1 MKHILC
7 VSSSVPRRAD
17 DFQSFLCDIAHQT
30 ALVIQAKGG
39 SLPFITYMDGKCQVT
54 PVTPQE
60 ISPYGSV

>member
-17 DFQSFLCDIAHQT
+17 GFQDLLCEVTHQA

-39 SLPFITYMDGKCQVT
+39 SLPFISYMDEKCQVT
-54 PVTPQE
+54 PVTPEE
-60 ISPYGSV
+60 ISPYGSI